1 VFHAISPPIDIL
13 TCSKKTRYERSINE
27 EGLDVKMLTL
37 CKEVKG
43 ILYFL
48 FGII

>member
-1 VFHAISPPIDIL
+1 M
-13 TCSKKTRYERSINE
+13 KRSINE

-43 ILYFL
+43 FL
-48 FGII
+48 LLFVWNHLMIRTRIVEM